1 MCLNEAKRRLLVVY
15 ISGNTVS
22 SRQRGYEQRNA
33 MRGKRWH
40 VAELFLSRGESP
52 VRVNEHKL
60 QPIRVSSSASGKQER
75 KSGFQ
80 NKAIWKLAPPYWL
93 FFPFQTLNICIS
105 VRKLRPWRAMNV
117 LDFLDP
123 SVYKLQ
129 STLKLKINKII
140 EIYKMC

>member
-1 MCLNEAKRRLLVVY
+1 MVNFLKVWTQRCVHRRLPKMCLKEAKRRLLVVY

-60 QPIRVSSSASGKQER
+60 QPTRAPSSASGKQER

-80 NKAIWKLAPPYWL
+80 NKAMWKLAPSYRL
-93 FFPFQTLNICIS
+93 FFHS
-105 VRKLRPWRAMNV
+105 VPNTKYMYFSKEGETINV
-117 LDFLDP
+117 LDF
-123 SVYKLQ
+123 
-129 STLKLKINKII
+129 
-140 EIYKMC
+140 